1 MKQLIKRLEKQLYH
15 ASKAERESKYEHVRW
30 RASGKRIVIEDVLSE
45 LRYEEKRC
53 KSI

>member
-1 MKQLIKRLEKQLYH
+1 MKQLIKRLEDQLYRVR
-15 ASKAERESKYEHVRW
+15 KAERESKYEHVKW
-30 RASGKRIVIEDVLSE
+30 RATGKRIVIEEVLSE